1 MDLLIQLGEIMLAIF
16 LRYILLS
23 CFVGFEAAAEEKKWS
38 LNDGKQD
45 CSSCCFDTIKG
56 VWWAVGFA
64 FR

>member
-1 MDLLIQLGEIMLAIF
+1 MSHVIHLQAVFFVTF
-16 LRYILLS
+16 LCFVII
-23 CFVGFEAAAEEKKWS
+23 FVGFKTTAEKKKWS

-56 VWWAVGFA
+56 VWWAVGFT

>member
-1 MDLLIQLGEIMLAIF
+1 MDHLIQLGEIMLAIF

-56 VWWAVGFA
+56 V
-64 FR
+64 